1 MTPVRLQNLPSLRP
15 PSPYL
20 AAEIAAQVRQPVGV
34 PHSDALVAKEWV
46 GLARCV
52 SDETQSGQPPP
63 CFCE

>member
-1 MTPVRLQNLPSLRP
+1 MTPVRLQDLPSLRP

-46 GLARCV
+46 GLHGA
-52 SDETQSGQPPP
+52 
-63 CFCE
+63 